1 MKTYIYLI
9 LFLSILCK
17 DPRRPNKATI
27 KCLRQKLGKE
37 PVKSLLESFRKY
49 HRSHGKANFTEFINV
64 KKSIL
69 KATLEKCLLENK
81 RRLDDEKILDTT
93 LKELK
98 SLLKHKVLIKQI
110 KTDVKNGNLKK
121 AIQKCNTLIKEKLIC
136 QVFVK
141 KMAKK
146 MEKKLDRKLSK
157 KKSKKLQQ
165 KKKEKKL
172 VQKKKDKNSV

>member
-17 DPRRPNKATI
+17 DLRRPTRATI